1 MANDSDIFILLLWM
15 VSSFK
20 SDVLFRQRKLSN
32 KDGILYTEFKLLAE
46 QLGEDV
52 CKELP
57 AFHILTGSDNTS
69 SCFGKTKYT
78 CFKRMIADLESCSFL
93 KYLNHPNANIG
104 EVIEFVL
111 QVIYNRPNSEKTLGD
126 VQYIM
131 LFTKSKD
138 KKKFASIKCLPPDEI
153 SLALKIKR
161 GNYITISYTSCLIPI
176 FVPPP
181 ATDYRW

>member
-32 KDGILYTEFKLLAE
+32 KDGILYTEFKPLAE

-57 AFHILTGSDNTS
+57 AFHVLTGSDNTS

-78 CFKRMIADLESCSFL
+78 CFKRMIAHPESCSFL
-93 KYLNHPNANIG
+93 KSLNHPNANIG

-138 KKKFASIKCLPPDEI
+138 KKKFASTKCLPPD
-153 SLALKIKR
+153 
-161 GNYITISYTSCLIPI
+161 
-176 FVPPP
+176 
-181 ATDYRW
+181 